1 MFFKNIFWRQ
11 RRINSGLILLLLSG
25 LLSYLAIGCSLPR
38 PQTSLTEG
46 GVRFALRVPHAR
58 RVAVVGDFNNWDTD
72 EDILDGPDAHGVWK
86 KTIHLPEGRYEYL
99 FLVDG
104 KTWLPDPAAL
114 SLEDGLG
121 RANSVIYVN
130 E

>member
-1 MFFKNIFWRQ
+1 MLFINIFRRH
-11 RRINSGLILLLLSG
+11 RRINPGLILLLFG
-25 LLSYLAIGCSLPR
+25 FLSYLLTGCSLPR

-46 GVRFALRVPHAR
+46 GVRFELRAPRAR
-58 RVAVVGDFNNWDTD
+58 RVAVVGDFNNWNTD
-72 EDILDGPDAHGVWK
+72 KDVLDGPDAHGVWK

-114 SLEDGLG
+114 SSEDGLG
-121 RANSVIYVN
+121 GANSVIYVN